1 MSDAFPIIDV
11 HHHLWDLETGQYP
24 WLEGEFITTFR
35 YGDYRPICRNYLP
48 DDFRRD
54 SPKQNVTASVH
65 MEAADIRSI
74 SRSKPITE

>member
-1 MSDAFPIIDV
+1 LSDAFPIIDA

-54 SPKQNVTASVH
+54 SSKQNVTASVH
-65 MEAADIRSI
+65 MEAAAIRSI